1 MLWCIG
7 LGTHI
12 PTKLSTVRMTTE
24 FSPNAMDGAAAAVV
38 QVAVHTPLHA
48 RVGGLLSYSH
58 TAPLPAGTLVRVP
71 LGARQLLGVV
81 WDAAPA
87 PPLPAQVQLRAV
99 ASVLQPLPPLP
110 ASWQR
115 LVAFT
120 ARYYQRSVGEVA
132 TMALPPLLRKL
143 STEQLQRRLQ
153 RARPAPHMPPDR
165 HAGPESEKTV
175 ALTAE
180 QHTVCEQIESQ
191 SGPFLVYGAT
201 GSGKTEVYLHV
212 VQQALARNPQAQA
225 LVLVPEINLTP
236 QLLERFQRRFAPLW
250 GAQAVVSLHSGL
262 TEAQRINHWLAAHTG
277 QARIVLGTRM
287 AVLASLPHLAVIVVD
302 EEHDPSF
309 KQEEGAR
316 YSARDLALW
325 RGRDVGAKVILGS
338 ATPSLE
344 SWHACEQGRY
354 QRLDMPSRVGAAQL
368 PTVRL
373 LHMGQ
378 QPKHTVLAAPLL
390 QAIVTRV
397 QRGEQV
403 LVLLNRRGYA
413 PVLFCGDCGW
423 KSDCPHCSAHQVFHQ
438 TDGRLRCHH
447 CSASQRVPRHCPGCG
462 NPDLLPL
469 GHGTQQVQAQL
480 EQALR
485 NVLRPDGQ
493 PACIGR
499 IDADT
504 TQGAG
509 QLQAQLEAMHSG
521 AVDVLV
527 GTQMVAKGHDFRRIT
542 LVAAV
547 QPDSALY
554 SSDFRAPERLFA
566 LLMQAGGRAGRDA
579 HFMARQD
586 SRPELWIQTLAPQHS
601 LYQCLLQHDYP
612 AFARQQLQERQQAA
626 MPPFVFQ
633 ALVRADAKTQE
644 QAQRFLQAAAD
655 LGQTYAQAVGVFIY
669 PPIPLAVQRVANVE
683 RAQMLLECSH
693 RGALQKFLQAWQP
706 YLHQLRT
713 QHRQVQRWL
722 VDVDPQT
729 L

>member
-1 MLWCIG
+1 M
-7 LGTHI
+7 
-12 PTKLSTVRMTTE
+12 PLSATA
-24 FSPNAMDGAAAAVV
+24 PLHVV
-38 QVAVHTPLHA
+38 QVAVHTPLYS
-48 RVGGLLSYSH
+48 RVGAPLSYSH
-58 TAPLPAGTLVRVP
+58 TQALPAGTLVRVP
-71 LGARQLLGVV
+71 LGAREVLGVV
-81 WDAAPA
+81 WWPGEDNAVPA
-87 PPLPAQVQLRAV
+87 LPEDVQLRPI
-99 ASVLQPLPPLP
+99 ASVLSPVPPLAP
-110 ASWQR
+110 AWLR
-115 LVAFT
+115 LVGFV
-120 ARYYQRSVGEVA
+120 ARYYQRAVGEVA
-132 TMALPPLLRKL
+132 TMALPPMLRKL
-143 STEQLQRRLQ
+143 SVEQLQRRLQ
-153 RARPAPHMPPDR
+153 RSSQAPKAPSGPDFPQ
-165 HAGPESEKTV
+165 ALEKTV

-180 QHTVCEQIESQ
+180 QQTVCAQIESE

-201 GSGKTEVYLHV
+201 GSGKTEVYLRV
-212 VQQALARNPQAQA
+212 VQQALERNPQAQA

-236 QLLERFQRRFAPLW
+236 QLLERFERRFAPIW
-250 GAQAVVSLHSGL
+250 GTQAVVSLHSGL

-344 SWHACEQGRY
+344 SWHACQQGRY
-354 QRLDMPSRVGAAQL
+354 QRLDMPSRVGAAQP

-378 QPKHTVLAAPLL
+378 QPKKTVLAPALL
-390 QAIVTRV
+390 QAIAQRV
-397 QRGEQV
+397 QRGEQA

-413 PVLFCGDCGW
+413 PVLFCADCGW

-438 TDGRLRCHH
+438 SDGRLRCHH
-447 CSASQRVPRHCPGCG
+447 CSASQRVPRFCPSCG
-462 NPDLLPL
+462 NPDVLPL

-485 NVLRPDGQ
+485 NVQRPDGQ
-493 PACIGR
+493 PARIGR

-509 QLQAQLEAMHSG
+509 QLQAQLADMHSG

-542 LVAAV
+542 LVAAL

-566 LLMQAGGRAGRDA
+566 LLMQAAGRAGRDA
-579 HFMARQD
+579 HFMARQE
-586 SRPELWIQTLAPQHS
+586 SQPEMWIQTLTPEHS
-601 LYQCLLQHDYP
+601 LYQCLLQHDFP
-612 AFARQQLQERQQAA
+612 AFARQQLKERQQAA

-644 QAQRFLQAAAD
+644 QAQKFLQEAAHCARS
-655 LGQTYAQAVGVFIY
+655 LPAVAQVFIY

-683 RAQMLLECSH
+683 RAQMLVEAAS
-693 RGALQKFLQAWQP
+693 RKTLQRFLQAWQP
-706 YLHQLRT
+706 HLHAIRT
-713 QHRQVQRWL
+713 QHKQVQRWL
-722 VDVDPQT
+722 VDVDPQA

>member
-1 MLWCIG
+1 M
-7 LGTHI
+7 
-12 PTKLSTVRMTTE
+12 
-24 FSPNAMDGAAAAVV
+24 SPSAPAPFHLV
-38 QVAVHTPLHA
+38 QVAVHAPLHS
-48 RVGGLLSYSH
+48 RVGALLSYSH
-58 TAPLPAGTLVRVP
+58 TEPLPPGTLVRVP
-71 LGARQLLGVV
+71 LGTRELLGVV
-81 WDAAPA
+81 WDAPVPEA
-87 PPLPAQVQLRAV
+87 LPADVQLRPV
-99 ASVLQPLPPLP
+99 ASVLSPLPPLD
-110 ASWQR
+110 AAWMR
-115 LVAFT
+115 LMGFV
-120 ARYYQRSVGEVA
+120 ARYYQRSLGEVA
-132 TMALPPLLRKL
+132 AMALPPMLRKL
-143 STEQLQRRLQ
+143 TVEQLQRRLQ
-153 RARPAPHMPPDR
+153 RAARVPAQSTDGYD
-165 HAGPESEKTV
+165 AEKTV

-180 QHTVCEQIESQ
+180 QQTVFEQIERQ

-201 GSGKTEVYLHV
+201 GSGKTEVYLRV
-212 VQQALARNPQAQA
+212 VQQVLQRNPQAQA

-236 QLLERFQRRFAPLW
+236 QLLERFQRRFAPEW

-287 AVLASLPHLAVIVVD
+287 AVLASLPQLAVIVVD

-344 SWHACEQGRY
+344 SWHACQQGRY

-378 QPKHTVLAAPLL
+378 QPKKTVLAPPLV
-390 QAIVTRV
+390 QAITARV

-493 PACIGR
+493 PVRIGR

-509 QLQAQLEAMHSG
+509 QLQTQLADMHSG
-521 AVDVLV
+521 VVDVLV

-542 LVAAV
+542 LVAAI

-566 LLMQAGGRAGRDA
+566 LLMQAAGRAGRDA
-579 HFMARQD
+579 DFMARQD
-586 SRPELWIQTLAPQHS
+586 SRPEMWVQTLTPQHS
-601 LYQCLLQHDYP
+601 LYQCLARHDYP
-612 AFARQQLQERQQAA
+612 AFASQQLQERRQAG

-644 QAQRFLQAAAD
+644 QAQKFLQDAASAGRTLPAAAE
-655 LGQTYAQAVGVFIY
+655 VFVY

-683 RAQMLLECSH
+683 RAQMLVEAGS
-693 RGALQKFLQAWQP
+693 RSTLQRFLQAWQP
-706 YLHQLRT
+706 HLHAVRA
-713 QHRQVQRWL
+713 QHKQVQRWL
-722 VDVDPQT
+722 VDVDPQS